1 MQEKKKILILIPH
14 YLPGNKF
21 GGPLTSIVNLIDN
34 LAGEYSFF
42 VLTKDRDLGDSSP
55 YEGIEKNRWINKDKY
70 HINYISKKFLFILNL
85 LIQVNKNPAH
95 ILYINGFFDPL
106 FSISILIANK
116 FGMLNSKNIIV
127 APRGELYD
135 EALKIKKNKKRFFLW
150 FASKINLYKN
160 ITFHASTDYE
170 KNLIVK
176 NLQVKSSN
184 VRVAIN
190 MANVDGNVLVN
201 DNNNHFINN
210 INSVKIVFLSRIS
223 KDKNIGYTFEIMQ
236 HLKLNVIFDIYG
248 PIEDE
253 YIWNDCRQKIIH
265 LPSNIIVNY
274 KGVVEKDD
282 VKHIL
287 SQYDLMFLPTFAEN
301 YGHAIVE
308 ALLVG
313 TPVLISD
320 NTPWK
325 NLEVDGLGWDI
336 SLDQPELFTDAIYN
350 LAHGQSNLKSREE
363 ISNTFIKRLQD
374 PSIYEANKLLFDF
387 TI

>member
-1 MQEKKKILILIPH
+1 M
-14 YLPGNKF
+14 
-21 GGPLTSIVNLIDN
+21 
-34 LAGEYSFF
+34 
-42 VLTKDRDLGDSSP
+42 
-55 YEGIEKNRWINKDKY
+55 
-70 HINYISKKFLFILNL
+70 
-85 LIQVNKNPAH
+85 
-95 ILYINGFFDPL
+95 
-106 FSISILIANK
+106 
-116 FGMLNSKNIIV
+116 
-127 APRGELYD
+127 
-135 EALKIKKNKKRFFLW
+135 W

-223 KDKNIGYTFEIMQ
+223 KDKNIGYTFDIMQ

-253 YIWNDCRQKIIH
+253 YIWNDCRQKIMH

-274 KGVVEKDD
+274 KGVVQKCD

-301 YGHAIVE
+301 YGHVIVE
-308 ALLVG
+308 CLLVG

-320 NTPWK
+320 NTPWR
-325 NLEVDGLGWDI
+325 NLELDGLGWDI
-336 SLDQPELFTDAIYN
+336 NLKRTELFTEAIN
-350 LAHGQSNLKSREE
+350 KFAIGELTGLKSREE
-363 ISNTFIKRLQD
+363 ISNTFKKRLQD
-374 PSIYEANKLLFDF
+374 PLIYEANKKLFKF
-387 TI
+387 TN